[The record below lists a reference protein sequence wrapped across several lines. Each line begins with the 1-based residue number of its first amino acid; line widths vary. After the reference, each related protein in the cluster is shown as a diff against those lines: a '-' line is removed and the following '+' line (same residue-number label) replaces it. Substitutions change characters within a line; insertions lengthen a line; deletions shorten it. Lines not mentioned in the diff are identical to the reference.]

1 MITLHTEIKRDF
13 MAVLHP
19 TECTVT
25 EEAGGDYSLSMTHP
39 VDDEDIWTM
48 IRCDRIIQVPVPHH
62 LIPGVE
68 VEEVTYYKV
77 NDNLTSTTLWKSLPR
92 TETTEVQNPGKP
104 IPPAFSQTG
113 TYIEGKDRVS
123 VRVGNFYNIYVC
135 LQTQSG
141 DPEVLGYPTPRNPR
155 TSEGTFWK
163 FEYTIAVSETEATV
177 TEQTSR
183 IPGKELVQLPGG
195 HTPIIKIRDKNK
207 YYMRVKTN
215 FGGKNYEGYIKISD
229 CEKIGGD
236 APGEGGIWEMTSDDM
251 VYSAPNANSEVLET
265 IAEGERY
272 TLIAH
277 HDSRWNHGTAQET
290 GTEGYFSVIRSTE
303 ITNGADGI
311 EPDDPVT
318 FGERHITAQF
328 FRIYSVAVSSDNT
341 VQVEAR
347 HVSYDFE
354 GETLTSCSMYEAS
367 PELAVDSL
375 TESVFDTQDARE
387 IITDFTD
394 ADGILITADYS
405 YKNGIV
411 ALLDPSDGLAFKL
424 KAKVMRDNDD
434 FYLLRN
440 TPAAPVYQITYG
452 HNLLGV
458 EWTEDYDGLVTRIFP
473 RAKDTGGNK
482 PLWLEPNVEGYN
494 KGCVDSPYL
503 FAYPR
508 IRYEVLEVDG
518 QVDKRPPSE
527 PGAPLKPKYTAE
539 TLREEMVKKAK
550 ERFEKDECDLPNT
563 SVHVEFLKLGDTEEY
578 KQYRGAEQ
586 LALYDWVRVYHP
598 QIGMDFSLQVI
609 GYTWD
614 AIKERYESID
624 IGRPYAQAGSGRRIA
639 SWEIGRQ
646 AVGLASLTQELKD
659 KLGV

>member
-39 VDDEDIWTM
+39 VDEEDIWTL
-48 IRCDRIIQVPVPHH
+48 IQNDRVICVPVPEHI
-62 LIPGVE
+62 IPGVQVAE
-68 VEEVTYYKV
+68 VSYWKV
-77 NDNLTSTTLWKSLPR
+77 KDSVVSTTLWKSLPR
-92 TETTEVQNPGKP
+92 TETTTQEQKPPSEIATFSYNSEYSVNDEVKVKMGQKWAIYKCLKHQKP
-104 IPPAFSQTG
+104 NSWLANLPPPQHPMRHPDFWQ
-113 TYIEGKDRVS
+113 Y
-123 VRVGNFYNIYVC
+123 
-135 LQTQSG
+135 L
-141 DPEVLGYPTPRNPR
+141 R
-155 TSEGTFWK
+155 TVDAS
-163 FEYTIAVSETEATV
+163 V
-177 TEQTSR
+177 TESTTTTTTNSV
-183 IPGKELVQLPGG
+183 PGKELVQLPGG
-195 HTPIIKIRDKNK
+195 HTLLIKIRDKTK

-290 GTEGYFSVIRSTE
+290 GTDGYFSVIRSTE

-311 EPDDPVT
+311 EPDEPVT
-318 FGERHITAQF
+318 FDERHITAQF

-411 ALLDPSDGLAFKL
+411 ALLDPSDGLAYKL

-440 TPAAPVYQITYG
+440 TPAAPVYHITYG

-578 KQYRGAEQ
+578 RQYRGAEQ